1 MKRAREVLLP
11 SSWAICI
18 TLGSL
23 AMITAHSHSGLTLGP
38 RSMARSL
45 LSIKKDLRHV
55 ARVRT
60 ISKRLFQL
68 AMGNK
73 GNSFFFIFFTLRYL
87 TFLF

>member
-1 MKRAREVLLP
+1 
-11 SSWAICI
+11 
-18 TLGSL
+18 
-23 AMITAHSHSGLTLGP
+23 
-38 RSMARSL
+38 MARSL

-73 GNSFFFIFFTLRYL
+73 GNSFFFIFFTLRNL